1 MTYYKYAEKKATD
14 FVDWGKISSDVNTD
28 IQKALSEREERRRTL
43 DKEYMETMRAVG
55 ESPQV
60 DAMDAK
66 SWVLNATNQAA
77 EFLRQN
83 YELMRKGKL
92 KPADF
97 TVLRT
102 NVYNNMTQLY
112 NDIKTWETQ
121 RKVRVEKVLKGEVSA
136 VTEAGYDLLE
146 NYSDLSSTMP
156 VFDARTGYLFY
167 SKTDKTGSSPTSVLS
182 GNNFFKLNKE
192 GVEVAKFDL
201 DSWTKKSL
209 DAIGEIDKVLN
220 RGGVGIE
227 KSKFQNPK
235 WKEARTTAINSL
247 INTANTHSAADVL
260 VYYSGQGYKM
270 VWDDPKNDKEIKV
283 VMNRQGY
290 PEAQLTE
297 KQLQDAK
304 DIVGASLDK
313 AVSVGR
319 SQAPQTKTSGGGLTA
334 AQKGAANLATN
345 IVNGNINSA
354 IAALRASNPNISTIS
369 RTGTSVTITYNDGK
383 SPLTINHGG
392 DLVTFLNE
400 GGDRIVGSPGL
411 GAELGGYNVPVGTPS
426 KTYKTPNFSKRSK
439 QTLINEVSSYFD
451 ADDANL
457 NDYISALQKDYNID
471 IRRSTMKNGRP
482 AVEGY
487 GMKVQLDPDNPA
499 IAIKTFLEKHVPGN

>member
-43 DKEYMETMRAVG
+43 DKEYMETMKAVG
-55 ESPQV
+55 DSPQV

-66 SWVLNATNQAA
+66 PWVLNATNQAA

-112 NDIKTWETQ
+112 SDIKTWEAQ
-121 RKVRVEKVLKGEVSA
+121 RKARVDKVLKGEVSA

-167 SKTDKTGSSPTSVLS
+167 SKAGKTGNSPTSILS
-182 GNNFFKLNKE
+182 SNNFFKLNKE
-192 GVEVAKFDL
+192 GVEVARFDL
-201 DSWTKKSL
+201 DSWAKKRL
-209 DAIGEIDKVLN
+209 DAIGDIDRVLN

-227 KSKFQNPK
+227 QSKFQNPE
-235 WKEARTTAINSL
+235 WREARATAINSL
-247 INTANTHSAADVL
+247 INPANTYSAADVL
-260 VYYSGQGYKM
+260 VHNSGQGYKL
-270 VWDDPKNDKEIKV
+270 VWDEPKNDKEIKV

-297 KQLQDAK
+297 KQLQEAK

-313 AVSVGR
+313 AVKVGR
-319 SQAPQTKTSGGGLTA
+319 TQQPQTSNKKGLTA
-334 AQKGAANLATN
+334 GQLGAVNVATN
-345 IVNGNINSA
+345 IVSGDLNSA
-354 IAALRASNPNISTIS
+354 IAALRASNPNISTIT
-369 RTGTSVTITYNDGK
+369 RTPTSVTITYNNGNP
-383 SPLTINHGG
+383 PLNINHGG
-392 DLVTFLNE
+392 SLATFLNS

-411 GAELGGYNVPVGTPS
+411 GAELGGYNVPAGTPS
-426 KTYKTPNFSKRSK
+426 KTYKTPNFSSKSK
-439 QTLINEVSSYFD
+439 QTLINEVGNYFD
-451 ADDANL
+451 VDDADL
-457 NDYISALQKDYNID
+457 NAYISALQKDYNVD
-471 IRRSTMKNGRP
+471 IRRSTMKNGKP

-487 GMKVQLDPDNPA
+487 GMRVELDPDNPA
-499 IAIKTFLEKHVPGN
+499 IAIRTFLEKHVPGN

>member
-43 DKEYMETMRAVG
+43 DKEYMETMKAVG
-55 ESPQV
+55 DSPQV

-66 SWVLNATNQAA
+66 PWVLNATNQAA

-112 NDIKTWETQ
+112 SDIKTWEAQ
-121 RKVRVEKVLKGEVSA
+121 RKGRVDKVLKGEVSA

-167 SKTDKTGSSPTSVLS
+167 SKAGKTGSSPTSILS
-182 GNNFFKLNKE
+182 SNNFFKLNKE
-192 GVEVAKFDL
+192 GVEVARFDL
-201 DSWTKKSL
+201 DGWAKKRL
-209 DAIGEIDKVLN
+209 DAIGDIDKVLN

-227 KSKFQNPK
+227 QSKFQNPE
-235 WKEARTTAINSL
+235 WSEARTTAINSL
-247 INTANTHSAADVL
+247 INTANTYSAADVL
-260 VYYSGQGYKM
+260 VHNSGQGYKL
-270 VWDDPKNDKEIKV
+270 VWDEPKNDKEIRV

-297 KQLQDAK
+297 KQLQEAK

-313 AVSVGR
+313 AVKVGR
-319 SQAPQTKTSGGGLTA
+319 TQSPQTSNKKGLTA
-334 AQKGAANLATN
+334 AQLGAVNVATN
-345 IVNGNINSA
+345 IVKGDLNSA
-354 IAALRASNPNISTIS
+354 IVALRASNPNVSTIT
-369 RTGTSVTITYNDGK
+369 RTPTSVTITYNDGK
-383 SPLTINHGG
+383 SPLNINHGG
-392 DLVTFLNE
+392 DLATFLNG

-411 GAELGGYNVPVGTPS
+411 GAELGGYNVPAGTPS
-426 KTYKTPNFSKRSK
+426 KTYKTPNFSSKSK
-439 QTLINEVSSYFD
+439 QTLINEVGNYFD
-451 ADDANL
+451 VDDADL
-457 NDYISALQKDYNID
+457 NAYISALQKDYNVD
-471 IRRSTMKNGRP
+471 IRRSTMKNGKP

-487 GMKVQLDPDNPA
+487 GMRVELDPDNPA

>member
-43 DKEYMETMRAVG
+43 DKEYMETMKAVG
-55 ESPQV
+55 DSPQV

-66 SWVLNATNQAA
+66 PWVLNATNQAA

-112 NDIKTWETQ
+112 GDIKTWEAQ
-121 RKVRVEKVLKGEVSA
+121 RKGRVDKVLKGEVSA

-167 SKTDKTGSSPTSVLS
+167 SKAGKTGSSPTSILS
-182 GNNFFKLNKE
+182 SNNFFKLNKE
-192 GVEVAKFDL
+192 GVEVARFDL
-201 DSWTKKSL
+201 DGWAKKRL
-209 DAIGEIDKVLN
+209 DAIGDIDKVLN
-220 RGGVGIE
+220 KGGVGIE
-227 KSKFQNPK
+227 QSKFQNPE
-235 WKEARTTAINSL
+235 WSEARTTAINSL
-247 INTANTHSAADVL
+247 INTANTYSAADVL
-260 VYYSGQGYKM
+260 VHNSGQGYKL
-270 VWDDPKNDKEIKV
+270 VWDEPKNDKEIRV

-297 KQLQDAK
+297 KQLQTAK
-304 DIVGASLDK
+304 DLVGASLDK
-313 AVSVGR
+313 AVKVGR
-319 SQAPQTKTSGGGLTA
+319 TQPPQTSNKKGLTA
-334 AQKGAANLATN
+334 AQLGAANLATN
-345 IVNGNINSA
+345 IVKGNINSA

-411 GAELGGYNVPVGTPS
+411 GAEMGGYNVPVGTPS
-426 KTYKTPNFSKRSK
+426 KTYKEPNFSKRSK
-439 QTLINEVSSYFD
+439 QTLINEVGNYFD
-451 ADDANL
+451 VDDADL
-457 NDYISALQKDYNID
+457 NAYISALQKDYNID
-471 IRRSTMKNGRP
+471 IRRSTMKNGKP

-487 GMKVQLDPDNPA
+487 GMRVELDPDNPA

>member
-43 DKEYMETMRAVG
+43 DKEYMETMKAVG
-55 ESPQV
+55 DSPQV

-66 SWVLNATNQAA
+66 PWVLNATNQAA

-112 NDIKTWETQ
+112 SDIKTWEAQ
-121 RKVRVEKVLKGEVSA
+121 RKGRVDKVLKGEVSA

-167 SKTDKTGSSPTSVLS
+167 SKAGKTGSSPTSILS
-182 GNNFFKLNKE
+182 SNNFFKLNKE
-192 GVEVAKFDL
+192 GVEVARFDL
-201 DSWTKKSL
+201 DGWAKKRL
-209 DAIGEIDKVLN
+209 DAIGDIDKVLN
-220 RGGVGIE
+220 KGGVGIE
-227 KSKFQNPK
+227 QSKFQNPE
-235 WKEARTTAINSL
+235 WSEARTTAINSL
-247 INTANTHSAADVL
+247 INTANTYSAADVL
-260 VYYSGQGYKM
+260 VHNSGQGYKL
-270 VWDDPKNDKEIKV
+270 VWDEPKNDKEIRV

-297 KQLQDAK
+297 KQLQEAK

-313 AVSVGR
+313 AVKVGR
-319 SQAPQTKTSGGGLTA
+319 TQSPQTSNKKGLTA
-334 AQKGAANLATN
+334 AQLGAVNVATN
-345 IVNGNINSA
+345 IVSGDLNSA
-354 IAALRASNPNISTIS
+354 IAALRASNPNVSTIT
-369 RTGTSVTITYNDGK
+369 RTPTSVTITYNNGN
-383 SPLTINHGG
+383 SPLNINHGG
-392 DLVTFLNE
+392 SLAAFLNG

-411 GAELGGYNVPVGTPS
+411 GAELGGYNVPAGTPS
-426 KTYKTPNFSKRSK
+426 KTYKTPNFSSKSK
-439 QTLINEVSSYFD
+439 QTLINEVGNYFD
-451 ADDANL
+451 VDDADL
-457 NDYISALQKDYNID
+457 NAYISALQKDYNVD
-471 IRRSTMKNGRP
+471 IRRSTMKNGKP

-487 GMKVQLDPDNPA
+487 GMRVELDPDNPA

>member
-43 DKEYMETMRAVG
+43 DKEYMETMKAVG

-66 SWVLNATNQAA
+66 PWVLNATNQAA

-112 NDIKTWETQ
+112 NDIKTWEAQ
-121 RKVRVEKVLKGEVSA
+121 RKVRVEKVLKGEGSA

-182 GNNFFKLNKE
+182 SNNFFKLNKE
-192 GVEVAKFDL
+192 GVEIAKFDL
-201 DSWTKKSL
+201 DSWTKKRL
-209 DAIGEIDKVLN
+209 EAIGDIDKVLN
-220 RGGVGIE
+220 RGGIGIE
-227 KSKFQNPK
+227 KSKFQNPN

-260 VYYSGQGYKM
+260 VYYSGQGYK
-270 VWDDPKNDKEIKV
+270 
-283 VMNRQGY
+283 
-290 PEAQLTE
+290 
-297 KQLQDAK
+297 
-304 DIVGASLDK
+304 
-313 AVSVGR
+313 
-319 SQAPQTKTSGGGLTA
+319 GG
-334 AQKGAANLATN
+334 
-345 IVNGNINSA
+345 
-354 IAALRASNPNISTIS
+354 
-369 RTGTSVTITYNDGK
+369 
-383 SPLTINHGG
+383 
-392 DLVTFLNE
+392 NE
-400 GGDRIVGSPGL
+400 
-411 GAELGGYNVPVGTPS
+411 
-426 KTYKTPNFSKRSK
+426 
-439 QTLINEVSSYFD
+439 
-451 ADDANL
+451 
-457 NDYISALQKDYNID
+457 
-471 IRRSTMKNGRP
+471 
-482 AVEGY
+482 
-487 GMKVQLDPDNPA
+487 
-499 IAIKTFLEKHVPGN
+499 

>member
-43 DKEYMETMRAVG
+43 DKEYMETMKAVG
-55 ESPQV
+55 DSPQV

-66 SWVLNATNQAA
+66 PWVLNATNQAA

-112 NDIKTWETQ
+112 SDIKTWEAQ
-121 RKVRVEKVLKGEVSA
+121 RKGRVDKVLKGEVSA

-167 SKTDKTGSSPTSVLS
+167 SKAGKTGSSPTSILS
-182 GNNFFKLNKE
+182 SNNFFKLNKE
-192 GVEVAKFDL
+192 GVEVARFDL
-201 DSWTKKSL
+201 DGWAKKRL
-209 DAIGEIDKVLN
+209 DAIGDIDKVLN
-220 RGGVGIE
+220 KGGVGIE
-227 KSKFQNPK
+227 QSKFQNPE
-235 WKEARTTAINSL
+235 WSEARTTAINSL
-247 INTANTHSAADVL
+247 INTANTYSAADVL
-260 VYYSGQGYKM
+260 VHNSGQGYKL
-270 VWDDPKNDKEIKV
+270 VWDEPKNDKEIRV

-297 KQLQDAK
+297 KQLQEAK

-313 AVSVGR
+313 AVKVGR
-319 SQAPQTKTSGGGLTA
+319 TQSPQTSNKKGLTA
-334 AQKGAANLATN
+334 AQLGAVNVATN
-345 IVNGNINSA
+345 IVKGDLNSA
-354 IAALRASNPNISTIS
+354 IVALRASNPNVSTIT
-369 RTGTSVTITYNDGK
+369 RTPTSVTITYNDGK
-383 SPLTINHGG
+383 SPLNINHGG
-392 DLVTFLNE
+392 DLATFLNG

-411 GAELGGYNVPVGTPS
+411 GAELGGYNVPAGTPS
-426 KTYKTPNFSKRSK
+426 KTYKTPNFSSKSK
-439 QTLINEVSSYFD
+439 QTLINEVGNYFD
-451 ADDANL
+451 VDDADL
-457 NDYISALQKDYNID
+457 NAYISALQKDYNVD
-471 IRRSTMKNGRP
+471 IRRSTMKNGKP

-487 GMKVQLDPDNPA
+487 GMRVELDPDNPA

>member
-1 MTYYKYAEKKATD
+1 
-14 FVDWGKISSDVNTD
+14 
-28 IQKALSEREERRRTL
+28 
-43 DKEYMETMRAVG
+43 METMKAVG
-55 ESPQV
+55 DSPQV

-66 SWVLNATNQAA
+66 PWVLNATNQAA

-112 NDIKTWETQ
+112 SDIKTWEAQ
-121 RKVRVEKVLKGEVSA
+121 RKGRVDKVLKGEVSA

-167 SKTDKTGSSPTSVLS
+167 SKAGKTGSSPTSILS
-182 GNNFFKLNKE
+182 SNNFFKLNKE
-192 GVEVAKFDL
+192 GVEVARFDL
-201 DSWTKKSL
+201 DGWAKKRL
-209 DAIGEIDKVLN
+209 DAIGDIDKVLN
-220 RGGVGIE
+220 KGGVGIE
-227 KSKFQNPK
+227 QSKFQNPE
-235 WKEARTTAINSL
+235 WSEARTTAINSL
-247 INTANTHSAADVL
+247 INTANTYSAADVL
-260 VYYSGQGYKM
+260 VHNSGQGYKL
-270 VWDDPKNDKEIKV
+270 VWDEPKNDKEIRV

-297 KQLQDAK
+297 KQLQEAK

-313 AVSVGR
+313 AVKVGR
-319 SQAPQTKTSGGGLTA
+319 TQSPQTSNKKGLTA
-334 AQKGAANLATN
+334 AQLGAVNVATN
-345 IVNGNINSA
+345 IVKGDLNSA
-354 IAALRASNPNISTIS
+354 IVALRASNPNVSTIT
-369 RTGTSVTITYNDGK
+369 RTPTSVTITYNDGK
-383 SPLTINHGG
+383 SPLNINHGG
-392 DLVTFLNE
+392 DLATFLNG

-411 GAELGGYNVPVGTPS
+411 GAELGGYNVPAGTPS
-426 KTYKTPNFSKRSK
+426 KTYKTPNFSSKSK
-439 QTLINEVSSYFD
+439 QTLINEVGNYFD
-451 ADDANL
+451 VDDADL
-457 NDYISALQKDYNID
+457 NAYISALQKDYNVD
-471 IRRSTMKNGRP
+471 IRRSTMKNGKP

-487 GMKVQLDPDNPA
+487 GMRVELDPDNPA

>member
-43 DKEYMETMRAVG
+43 DKEYMETMKAVG
-55 ESPQV
+55 DSPQV

-66 SWVLNATNQAA
+66 PWVLNATNQAA

-112 NDIKTWETQ
+112 SDIKTWEAQ
-121 RKVRVEKVLKGEVSA
+121 RKGRVEKVLKGEISA

-167 SKTDKTGSSPTSVLS
+167 SKAGQTGSSPTSILS
-182 GNNFFKLNKE
+182 SNNFFKLNKE

-201 DSWTKKSL
+201 DGWTKKRLES
-209 DAIGEIDKVLN
+209 IGDIDRILN
-220 RGGVGIE
+220 RGGIGIE
-227 KSKFQNPK
+227 QSKFQNPE
-235 WKEARTTAINSL
+235 WREARTTAINSL

-260 VYYSGQGYKM
+260 VHHSGQGYKM
-270 VWDDPKNDKEIKV
+270 VWDEPKNDKEIKV

-297 KQLQDAK
+297 KQLQAAK

-313 AVSVGR
+313 AVKVGR
-319 SQAPQTKTSGGGLTA
+319 TQQPQSPNKKGLTA
-334 AQKGAANLATN
+334 AQLGAVNAATN
-345 IVNGNINSA
+345 IVSGDLNSA
-354 IAALRASNPNISTIS
+354 TAALRASNPNVSTIT
-369 RTGTSVTITYNDGK
+369 RTPTSVTVTYNNGNP
-383 SPLTINHGG
+383 PLTINHGG
-392 DLVTFLNE
+392 SLATFLNN

-411 GAELGGYNVPVGTPS
+411 GAELGGYNVPVGIPS
-426 KTYKTPNFSKRSK
+426 KTYKTPNFSLKSK
-439 QTLINEVSSYFD
+439 QTLISEVGDYFGVEGADLNE
-451 ADDANL
+451 
-457 NDYISALQKDYNID
+457 YISALQKDYNID
-471 IRRSTMKNGRP
+471 IRRSKMTSGSP
-482 AVEGY
+482 ALEGY
-487 GMKVQLDPDNPA
+487 GNRVKLDPDNPA
-499 IAIKTFLEKHVPGN
+499 KAISVFLDKYVPGN

>member
-43 DKEYMETMRAVG
+43 DKEYMETMKAVG
-55 ESPQV
+55 DSPQV

-66 SWVLNATNQAA
+66 PWVLNATNQAA

-112 NDIKTWETQ
+112 SDIKTWEAQ
-121 RKVRVEKVLKGEVSA
+121 RKGRVDKVLKGEVSA

-167 SKTDKTGSSPTSVLS
+167 SKAGKTGSSPTSILS
-182 GNNFFKLNKE
+182 SNNFFKLNKE
-192 GVEVAKFDL
+192 GVEVARFDL
-201 DSWTKKSL
+201 DGWAKKRL
-209 DAIGEIDKVLN
+209 DAIGDIDKVLN

-227 KSKFQNPK
+227 QSKFQNPE
-235 WKEARTTAINSL
+235 WSEARTTAINSL
-247 INTANTHSAADVL
+247 INTANTYSAADVL
-260 VYYSGQGYKM
+260 VHNSGQGYKL
-270 VWDDPKNDKEIKV
+270 VWDEPKNDKEIRV

-297 KQLQDAK
+297 KQLQEAK

-313 AVSVGR
+313 AVKVGR
-319 SQAPQTKTSGGGLTA
+319 TQPPQTSNKKGLTA
-334 AQKGAANLATN
+334 AQLGAVNVATN
-345 IVNGNINSA
+345 IVKGDLNSA
-354 IAALRASNPNISTIS
+354 IVALRASNPNVSTIT
-369 RTGTSVTITYNDGK
+369 RTPTSVTITYNDGK
-383 SPLTINHGG
+383 SPLNINHGG
-392 DLVTFLNE
+392 DLATFLNG

-411 GAELGGYNVPVGTPS
+411 GAELGGYNVPAGTPS
-426 KTYKTPNFSKRSK
+426 KTYKTPNFSSKSK
-439 QTLINEVSSYFD
+439 QTLINEVGNYFD
-451 ADDANL
+451 VDDADL
-457 NDYISALQKDYNID
+457 NAYISALQKDYNVD
-471 IRRSTMKNGRP
+471 IRRSTMKNGKP

-487 GMKVQLDPDNPA
+487 GMRVELDPDNPA